1 MPAAA
6 GIVAAGQATAGS
18 RRRQHEEIVDGDAG
32 MTARASSFVQV
43 SG

>member
-6 GIVAAGQATAGS
+6 DIVAAGQATAGS

-32 MTARASSFVQV
+32 MTAHACSFVQV

>member
-18 RRRQHEEIVDGDAG
+18 RRRQREEIVNGDAG
-32 MTARASSFVQV
+32 MTAPASSFVQV

>member
-1 MPAAA
+1 MPTAA

-18 RRRQHEEIVDGDAG
+18 QRRQHEEIVDGDAG
-32 MTARASSFVQV
+32 MTACASSFVQV